1 MWNYN
6 LPVKA
11 AEVLVAGRRFLGE
24 DLDAEV
30 LLRHVLKV
38 DRIGLYTRP
47 ERLLSETEL
56 ASYHNLLVRRAQGEP
71 VAYLTGTREFMGLEF
86 NVSSAV
92 LIPRPETELL
102 VEIVL
107 NTLRPLSGQACIV
120 DVGTG
125 SGAIAV
131 SLAKYLPT
139 AQIYALDISPA
150 ALAMAEQNAVQ
161 HGVAERVSFQQ
172 SNLLSALLT
181 DIAGQVD
188 WIVANLPYIP
198 SADIPQLQLEVVG
211 HEPKLALDGGS
222 DGLVLYREL
231 IPQASQMLKPGG
243 QLIMEM
249 GWDQGRELLSLLD
262 GESWNNAQI
271 IKDYAGLDRFV
282 RANWRTRC

>member
-1 MWNYN
+1 MWNNN

-11 AEVLVAGRRFLGE
+11 AEALVAGRRFLGE

-30 LLRHVLKV
+30 LLRHVLQV
-38 DRIGLYTRP
+38 DRTGLYIRP

-56 ASYHNLLVRRAQGEP
+56 ATYHNLLSRRAKGEP
-71 VAYLTGTREFMGLEF
+71 TAYLTGTREFMGLDF
-86 NVSSAV
+86 KVSSAV

-102 VEIVL
+102 VETVL

-139 AQIYALDISPA
+139 AQIFALDISPA
-150 ALAMAEQNAVQ
+150 ALALAEQNAIQ
-161 HGVAERVSFQQ
+161 QGVAERVTFRQ
-172 SNLLSALLT
+172 SNLLSALPVSL
-181 DIAGQVD
+181 AGQVD
-188 WIVANLPYIP
+188 WVVANLPYIP
-198 SADIPQLQLEVVG
+198 SADIAQLQLEVVV

-222 DGLVLYREL
+222 DGLELYRVL
-231 IPQASQMLKPGG
+231 IPQASQILKPGG
-243 QLIMEM
+243 KLIMEM
-249 GWDQGRELLSLLD
+249 GWDQGPDLLNLLG
-262 GESWNNAQI
+262 GEDWKDAEI

-282 RANWRTRC
+282 MANWRT